1 MSACMN
7 KAKYFVLAH
16 MHLNFNLFRVPRQTK
31 ECVKTHLFMARHTS
45 KRNLPIGRLE
55 PNVSF

>member
-1 MSACMN
+1 MD
-7 KAKYFVLAH
+7 KAKKFRSH
-16 MHLNFNLFRVPRQTK
+16 TNEINFNLFRVPRQTK